1 MPRVTSI
8 AYETGNGGF
17 TLALK
22 IPEPTLDELAEL
34 CLAHLA
40 NNPEQLADFMSISGL
55 DPDGLRR
62 AVGSAG
68 FKRGLLDHV
77 VQNESLLLAVC
88 DSGHLRPET
97 VMRAWAKLNPA
108 G

>member
-1 MPRVTSI
+1 M
-8 AYETGNGGF
+8 
-17 TLALK
+17 ALK
-22 IPEPTLDELAEL
+22 TAAPTLDELAGL

-40 NNPEQLADFMSISGL
+40 NNPDQLAEFMSISGL

-62 AVGSAG
+62 AVGTVG
-68 FKRGLLDHV
+68 FKRGLLDHI
-77 VQNESLLLAVC
+77 VQNEPLLLAVC
-88 DSGHLRPET
+88 ESGRLSPET